1 MSGIVRGIALAAVLV
16 APLLALAPGA
26 GAATLDRFLE
36 EVDAAYDATRTA
48 MFYLQRGGDTV
59 AAVELEDALSIWR
72 GKVMAY
78 AGDPP
83 GAFAEDA
90 AFAERLVGIEQRIAQ
105 AVSAASPDAALAAIS
120 AVPEDLRRL
129 RADNRITTFADVVHE
144 ANLAMDSLWEYRDR
158 DFDLARRETADDL
171 RARVAVAHY
180 TYTKCKTAAPPDA
193 AASPAFGRLVDG
205 TLTSLDKMWGLIAA
219 GDRQGVINI
228 LREVRAFDRL
238 LWLEHG

>member
-1 MSGIVRGIALAAVLV
+1 MSGIVRGIALAAVLF
-16 APLLALAPGA
+16 ALAPAGA
-26 GAATLDRFLE
+26 SAASAATLDRFLE
-36 EVDAAYDATRTA
+36 EVDAASDATRTA

-78 AGDPP
+78 ADDPP
-83 GAFAEDA
+83 GAFADDA
-90 AFAERLVGIEQRIAQ
+90 TFADRLAGIEQRISE
-105 AVSAASPDAALAAIS
+105 AVSAASPDAALKAIS

-129 RADNRITTFADVVHE
+129 RADNRIITFADVVHE

-158 DFDLARRETADDL
+158 DFDLGERETADDL

-180 TYTKCKTAAPPDA
+180 TYTKSKAAAPPET

-205 TLTSLDKMWGLIAA
+205 TLTSLDRMWDLIAD